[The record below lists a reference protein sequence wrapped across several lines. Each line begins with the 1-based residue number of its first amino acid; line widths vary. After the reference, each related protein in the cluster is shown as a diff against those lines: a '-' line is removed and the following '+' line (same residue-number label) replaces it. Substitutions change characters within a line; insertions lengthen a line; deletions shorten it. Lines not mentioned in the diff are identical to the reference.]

1 MRRQKLAEDADK
13 KKNRWLAKKRGAAAN
28 KALHFFSLKKYHL
41 LGRRERAIFLLLLP
55 AVPTAKP
62 LAPPLCSFACP
73 SEFCYA
79 LLLLLALVVLPPLL
93 LAACVRPAFLLLIT
107 TMSRYASQGG
117 SAVAANVLQ
126 TIAAREANY
135 KEPIKQNHGLCKTA
149 ASRLVDAE
157 KGMMK
162 FLETDTSSIIGEEE
176 IAAFFQEQKEI
187 LKAEAAKNVERER
200 HVESFVSG
208 VKSVRND
215 LINAAGSQG
224 EEEEESVNLPDYNAK
239 IKDAMSN
246 HSSSVSRV
254 PVQQEP
260 LYQQV
265 VEALGENVASK
276 KNTGDDDDIE
286 ITETQNA
293 SSSLKCPI
301 TGKLIEDAVKN
312 KLCKHVYSREGITAH
327 IHSSG
332 SGGRAKCPAAG
343 CSNTTVT
350 MDQLEDDYETS
361 RHVSRQKRRE
371 DFESQ
376 QRASQ
381 AASDLMDSDEE

>member
-1 MRRQKLAEDADK
+1 
-13 KKNRWLAKKRGAAAN
+13 
-28 KALHFFSLKKYHL
+28 
-41 LGRRERAIFLLLLP
+41 
-55 AVPTAKP
+55 
-62 LAPPLCSFACP
+62 
-73 SEFCYA
+73 
-79 LLLLLALVVLPPLL
+79 
-93 LAACVRPAFLLLIT
+93 
-107 TMSRYASQGG
+107 MSRYASQGG

-149 ASRLVDAE
+149 ASRLVRMEDD
-157 KGMMK
+157 MMK
-162 FLETDTSSIIGEEE
+162 FLEEKDNSSIIGEEE
-176 IAAFFQEQKEI
+176 LAAFVQEQKKI

-200 HVESFVSG
+200 HVESFVQG

-224 EEEEESVNLPDYNAK
+224 EEEEESDNLPDYNAK
-239 IKDAMSN
+239 IKDAMN
-246 HSSSVSRV
+246 KHSSSVSRV
-254 PVQQEP
+254 PVQQAP

-265 VEALGENVASK
+265 VENLGENVASK
-276 KNTGDDDDIE
+276 KNTADYDDDIE

-293 SSSLKCPI
+293 SSLKCPI

-332 SGGRAKCPAAG
+332 SGGRAKCPATG

-350 MDQLEDDYETS
+350 LDQLEDDYETS

-371 DFESQ
+371 DLETQ